1 MSELSRGD
9 PIEKQL
15 KRARSGWKFRGLK
28 RPEFAVVPEV
38 NQESVWDYPRPPRI
52 EQDPSLLK
60 IFSKEKTIAKS
71 VSSLRVLETASP
83 PTYYVPESDI
93 DMQQLKP
100 CDGYSLCEWKGEAR
114 YFSLLDDLLPI
125 AWFYPKPFDEFSLL
139 KDHVSF
145 YPTRVRCILNGE
157 RVRPQPGGFYGG
169 WITKK
174 IVGPFKGD
182 LSVSDPKQGVHR

>member
-93 DMQQLKP
+93 DMQ
-100 CDGYSLCEWKGEAR
+100 
-114 YFSLLDDLLPI
+114 
-125 AWFYPKPFDEFSLL
+125 
-139 KDHVSF
+139 
-145 YPTRVRCILNGE
+145 
-157 RVRPQPGGFYGG
+157 
-169 WITKK
+169 
-174 IVGPFKGD
+174 
-182 LSVSDPKQGVHR
+182 